1 MALTYGSPNM
11 PEFQKAVYHYLDFS
25 KLKVIGST
33 IEEMLDIE
41 KGFITARM
49 TEKSPSTMRL
59 IFTQK

>member
-1 MALTYGSPNM
+1 MAANM
-11 PEFQKAVYHYLDFS
+11 PEFQKAVYDYYLDFS
-25 KLKVIGST
+25 KLEKVIGST

-59 IFTQK
+59 IFFTQK